1 MTLESN
7 ASVGDNIVTQNANW
21 NFSGEAVKTFDD
33 HIRRSVPMYET
44 GQELV
49 CKLSDFFIQDDSTV
63 YEIGVSTGR
72 LLEKLIQHNE
82 LKEDVKWVGLD
93 SSKDM
98 VAQAKKNLPVSPNI
112 SVEAADAVLYDFDKT
127 DFLVSYYCVQFIPPK
142 LRQRLFDNIYNSLN
156 WGGAFVLFEKV
167 RGCDARFQDL
177 MTTLYVDF
185 KLENNY
191 SPEEIIAKTRSL
203 KGRLEPFSTQ
213 GNIDLLKRAGFQDI
227 ITVFKYLCFE
237 GFLAIK

>member
-1 MTLESN
+1 MTLESD

-21 NFSGEAVKTFDD
+21 NFSGEVVKTFDD
-33 HIRRSVPMYET
+33 HVKRSVPMYDT

-49 CKLSDFFIQDDSTV
+49 CKLGDFFIQEDSTV
-63 YEIGVSTGR
+63 YEIGVSKGR
-72 LLEKLIQHNE
+72 LLEKLIKHNE

-93 SSKDM
+93 CNKDM
-98 VAQAKKNLPVSPNI
+98 IDQAKKILPVGPNV
-112 SVEAADAVLYDFDKT
+112 SVEAADAVLYDFEKT

-142 LRQRLFDNIYNSLN
+142 FRQQLFDNIYNSLN

-167 RGCDARFQDL
+167 RGCDARFQDI
-177 MTTLYVDF
+177 MTTLYADF
-185 KLENNY
+185 KLENGY

-213 GNIDLLKRAGFQDI
+213 GNIDLLKRAGFEDI
-227 ITVFKYLCFE
+227 VTVFKYLCFE